1 MLNSWTNSVSSK
13 KKCSWNKSCSNQ
25 ERACSKLETHNKL
38 LVSQF
43 GCHNKNLLST
53 KSLCILLMKGQNW
66 TSGPNLSL
74 VQTKWRWNSSMCY
87 CKNVHYKPMD
97 GINALKRWENLQ
109 SWVNQCFLK
118 LNFFINA
125 ITCHF
130 GVNAFAVQQQ

>member
-1 MLNSWTNSVSSK
+1 
-13 KKCSWNKSCSNQ
+13 
-25 ERACSKLETHNKL
+25 
-38 LVSQF
+38 
-43 GCHNKNLLST
+43 
-53 KSLCILLMKGQNW
+53 
-66 TSGPNLSL
+66 
-74 VQTKWRWNSSMCY
+74 
-87 CKNVHYKPMD
+87 MD